1 MKFFHP
7 VIQLGKESGE
17 LADKYFLHVVTFCP
31 RSNFQADGFS
41 IKNEKLAEGRLKVT
55 VKLKQRLNF
64 PILNSLLRW
73 CTASTLEQLLF
84 LLKIAQLK

>member
-41 IKNEKLAEGRLKVT
+41 LEEEELAQGRLKVT
-55 VKLKQRLNF
+55 VKLKQS
-64 PILNSLLRW
+64 P
-73 CTASTLEQLLF
+73 
-84 LLKIAQLK
+84 